1 MTFLAPMV
9 GIAAAAICV
18 PLLLALYFLKLR
30 RRPVRVSSTFLWQ
43 QAVRDLQAN
52 VPFRWLRFNWL
63 LLLQL
68 LILLCLIVA
77 AARPVIPAT
86 GPGAARTVLIID
98 TSASMSALDG
108 DRALRPSVLTSRGPT
123 PAGAEETPVSPTAPI
138 SRLDEA
144 RARAERMI
152 EALSGDQQLMIVRF
166 AGEAT
171 ILSPMTDDRQ
181 VLREALERVRPT
193 DQPGDPLA
201 AIRLVRA
208 VLDRPQDE
216 SFEGVRPVVLLLSDG
231 GMPEYDQTPAHAR
244 EVSRALAGI
253 NLAIVRCGP
262 SPGPAPGSVLNAGI
276 VSISA
281 RRDFDDPTT
290 VRVFARVINSS
301 SQALSTQ
308 LVLSVSGRTI
318 ERRAIE
324 IPGASIVSAITPTG
338 NVGGASGPVPG
349 TPMRPGSAAAPA
361 PGGALQP
368 GELNVTFTI
377 NEPLG
382 GVVLLRLNDSDVLA
396 ADDVAGVVISPLASP
411 RVVLV
416 SPGGSKDADPAL
428 LSAIDV
434 SRPAS
439 LEVIDAQTYAA
450 RLNTLMNGGATA
462 GAGASAAASPF
473 ADVDTLILDR
483 VTSDPA
489 PPVASIHFGAPVI
502 SRTNP
507 GRGEDARVRV
517 DARPVPVAAG
527 ASNTEPEIQT
537 VLAWSRE
544 HPLMRYVSLETIFV
558 SPAWTLVVPEANAL
572 TRGNLSVTT
581 LASSSA
587 GPLIALVRETSP
599 GLPRPVD
606 RIAVAFP
613 LARSNWG
620 PHFSFPVFLSG
631 AIDLFARRAE
641 ARVGRWHTTTEAL
654 TFEPAPGATE
664 LTLASSEG
672 VIARAAIAAMV
683 GGVRDVAPRSLGVV
697 DRVGIYR
704 VSGAERAATGEQDAI
719 AVNLASVPESMARTF
734 DEVRLSID
742 APITAQARV
751 DGPPAGREIW
761 HWFIAGA
768 IVLLLIEW
776 LLYAWL
782 MRA

>member
-43 QAVRDLQAN
+43 QAVKDLQAN

-68 LILLCLIVA
+68 LIVLCLIVA
-77 AARPVIPAT
+77 AARPVIPAI

-108 DRALRPSVLTSRGPT
+108 DRAFRPSVLTSRGAT
-123 PAGAEETPVSPTAPI
+123 GGGAAITAPPPPPSATAPI

-152 EALSGDQQLMIVRF
+152 ESLGADQQMMIVRF
-166 AGEAT
+166 ASEAT

-208 VLDRPQDE
+208 VLDRPRDE
-216 SFEGVRPVVLLLSDG
+216 SFEGARPVVLLVSDG
-231 GMPEYDQTPAHAR
+231 GVPEYDQTPAHAR

-253 NLAIVRCGP
+253 NLALVRCGP
-262 SPGPAPGSVLNAGI
+262 GPGGVANAGI

-290 VRVFARVINSS
+290 VRVFARVINSATR
-301 SQALSTQ
+301 ALSTQ
-308 LVLSVSGRTI
+308 LVLSVSGRTL

-324 IPGASIVSAITPTG
+324 IPGASEAQALGASLNAAGVGPDGSA
-338 NVGGASGPVPG
+338 GGAG
-349 TPMRPGSAAAPA
+349 TAGAA
-361 PGGALQP
+361 GAIQP

-377 NEPLG
+377 SEAMG
-382 GVVLLRLNDSDVLA
+382 GVVLLRLNDSDLLVS
-396 ADDVAGVVISPLASP
+396 DDVAGVVISPLASP
-411 RVVLV
+411 RVLLV
-416 SPGGSKDADPAL
+416 SPQGSKDADAAL

-439 LEVIDAQTYAA
+439 LEVIDGQQYVA
-450 RLNTLMNGGATA
+450 RLNSPPVVGPGGSGAVTA
-462 GAGASAAASPF
+462 F
-473 ADVDTLILDR
+473 TDIDVVILDR
-483 VTSDPA
+483 VASDPA
-489 PPVASIHFGAPVI
+489 PPVASIHFGAAVS
-502 SRTNP
+502 SRTLARARSLDE
-507 GRGEDARVRV
+507 GRVTIGAQLV
-517 DARPVPVAAG
+517 AVAALG
-527 ASNTEPEIQT
+527 AGEEPAIQT
-537 VLAWSRE
+537 VLAWNRE

-558 SPAWTLVVPEANAL
+558 SPAWTLVVPDPAAL
-572 TRGNLSVTT
+572 ARGNLSVTT
-581 LASSSA
+581 LASSAA
-587 GPLIALVRETSP
+587 GELIAFVRESSPSLVR
-599 GLPRPVD
+599 PVE
-606 RIAVAFP
+606 RIVVAFP

-654 TFEPAPGATE
+654 TFEVAPGATE
-664 LTLASSEG
+664 LSLASAEG
-672 VIARAAIAAMV
+672 VIVRAPITALV
-683 GGVRDVAPRSLGVV
+683 GGGRENGARSLGVV
-697 DRVGIYR
+697 ERVGVYQL
-704 VSGAERAATGEQDAI
+704 SGAEPGATGGQGAI
-719 AVNLASVPESMARTF
+719 AVNLASAQESMARTF

-742 APITAQARV
+742 APITAQARI

-761 HWFIAGA
+761 HWFVIGA
-768 IVLLLIEW
+768 MVLLLLEW

-782 MRA
+782 MHA